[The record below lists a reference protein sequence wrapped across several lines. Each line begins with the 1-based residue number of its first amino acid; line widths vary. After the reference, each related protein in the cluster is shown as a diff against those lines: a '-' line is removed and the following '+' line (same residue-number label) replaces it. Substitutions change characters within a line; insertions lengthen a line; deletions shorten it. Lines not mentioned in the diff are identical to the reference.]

1 MITKEMN
8 RGVVAGTALGGIAA
22 TGLML
27 GLAQLPQEKRVKAVK
42 GFALLAC
49 AFLAVLCLFGSVG
62 VLIEMPNI
70 PAAEKNFATVA
81 AVVLALPTIAVIYG
95 FKRLFKK

>member
-8 RGVVAGTALGGIAA
+8 RGVAAGTAIGGIAA

-27 GLAQLPQEKRVKAVK
+27 GMAQLPQEKRVKAVK
-42 GFALLAC
+42 GFALLVC
-49 AFLAVLCLFGSVG
+49 AFIAVLCLIGSVG

-70 PAAEKNFATVA
+70 PAAEKNFATIA
-81 AVVLALPTIAVIYG
+81 AVVLALPIIAVIYG